1 MTPAEY
7 REIIDQA
14 TEKVITWMVDH
25 GAVDTGPADEHDFFS
40 LRMLYLDDLE
50 CFIGHATCDPAEP
63 ALYAT
68 DKDYIVEYEH
78 EVPHHHLEISALV
91 PLVSPVALRDL
102 EAIVA
107 DLNPGVVERY
117 ESAVPMAED
126 YGGNECEE
134 TSVVLD
140 EDRNT
145 WVTRRF
151 RCHDI
156 DGDRFD
162 DIMSEFVALAR
173 VTCKRIW
180 ECPPQ

>member
-1 MTPAEY
+1 MTAGY
-7 REIIDQA
+7 RERVEIA
-14 TEKVITWMVDH
+14 TEKIVAWMVEH
-25 GAVDTGPADEHDFFS
+25 GAVDTGPPEPDDFMS
-40 LRMLYLDDLE
+40 LRMLFLDDLE
-50 CFIGHATCDPAEP
+50 CFVGEATCDPAEP

-107 DLNPGVVERY
+107 DLNPGMVERY

-145 WVTRRF
+145 WVTRRL
-151 RCHDI
+151 
-156 DGDRFD
+156 RFD
-162 DIMSEFVALAR
+162 DINGSGFDDIMNGFVALAR